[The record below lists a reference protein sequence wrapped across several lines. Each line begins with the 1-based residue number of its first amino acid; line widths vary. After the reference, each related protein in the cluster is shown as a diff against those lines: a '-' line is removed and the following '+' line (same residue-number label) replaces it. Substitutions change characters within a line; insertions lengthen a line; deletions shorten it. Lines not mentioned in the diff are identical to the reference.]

1 MYQIL
6 SKLSGLLHIQNLGF
20 ISQNAI
26 LSSHVARRS
35 LDISLTASL
44 ICTDCVSPLEA
55 GTLSYWM
62 VSQYYVETL
71 VCYWAEGRLPN
82 TESLVLLS
90 LAPGIFFGK
99 FPANYYTGQILLHLW
114 DLTRSQP
121 EEIQMKRPSYHY
133 QHPQEK

>member
-1 MYQIL
+1 MFQNL
-6 SKLSGLLHIQNLGF
+6 SQLSSLLHMQNLGF

-26 LSSHVARRS
+26 LPSHIARRS
-35 LDISLTASL
+35 LDISVAVSL

-55 GTLSYWM
+55 GKLSYWM
-62 VSQYYVETL
+62 VPQYYAQTL

-82 TESLVLLS
+82 TESLS

-114 DLTRSQP
+114 DLTRSQC
-121 EEIQMKRPSYHY
+121 EEIQMKRSSYHY
-133 QHPQEK
+133 